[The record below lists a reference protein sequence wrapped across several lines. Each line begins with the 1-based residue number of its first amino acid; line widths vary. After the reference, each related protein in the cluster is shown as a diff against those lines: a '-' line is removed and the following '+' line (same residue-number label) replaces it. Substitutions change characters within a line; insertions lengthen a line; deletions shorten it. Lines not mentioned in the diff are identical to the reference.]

1 MGPLNGRAG
10 PWMLQGD
17 RDGTTF
23 LRGNNGI
30 YFHTTSSGQ
39 ALGGYLWPSGGW
51 SLMDEWTDALRTIDP
66 GTGNVIVGGKLR
78 AGNGLVTD
86 STANA
91 TNGFL
96 IGAIKILAGSGSP
109 ESAVTAP
116 VGSIY
121 LRTDGGAATT
131 LYVKESGSGNTG
143 WAAK

>member
-1 MGPLNGRAG
+1 
-10 PWMLQGD
+10 
-17 RDGTTF
+17 
-23 LRGNNGI
+23 
-30 YFHTTSSGQ
+30 
-39 ALGGYLWPSGGW
+39 
-51 SLMDEWTDALRTIDP
+51 MDEWTDALRTIDP

-121 LRTDGGAATT
+121 LRTDGGVATT